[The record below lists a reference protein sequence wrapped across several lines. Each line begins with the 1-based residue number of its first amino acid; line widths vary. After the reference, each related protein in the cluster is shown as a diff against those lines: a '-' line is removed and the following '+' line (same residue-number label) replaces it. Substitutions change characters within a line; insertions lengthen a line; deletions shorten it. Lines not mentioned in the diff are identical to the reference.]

1 MKRAQLALCV
11 VLVGLCA
18 SLAAAQTC
26 PPASIFGSTA
36 SAYNVFLLGGGSA
49 ANTFDATN
57 GDVEGRVASN
67 GNFRAV
73 NFGVGTRL
81 GNCNASTPTLVIG
94 GYALPSL
101 YLFLHLMQSS

>member
-1 MKRAQLALCV
+1 MKTAQLATLCV

-26 PPASIFGSTA
+26 PPTSIFGSTA
-36 SAYNVFLLGGGSA
+36 SAYNVFLLGGGSGS
-49 ANTFDATN
+49 ANTFDLTN

-73 NFGVGTRL
+73 NAGVGTRL

-94 GYALPSL
+94 GYVLA
-101 YLFLHLMQSS
+101 FIITIIMC